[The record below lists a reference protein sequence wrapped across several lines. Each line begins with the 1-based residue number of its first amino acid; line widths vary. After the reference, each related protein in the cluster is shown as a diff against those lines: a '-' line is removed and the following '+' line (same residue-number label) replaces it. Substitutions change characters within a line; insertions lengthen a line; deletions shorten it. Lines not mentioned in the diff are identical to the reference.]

1 MKTEHH
7 AYGKLDH
14 VDLKGIRLE
23 KMETWVQA
31 SFTTTKGS
39 IFPLNIIT
47 TLHMEDSDIFIG
59 GLGFH
64 GEIDPV
70 TYEGWF
76 DFELD
81 YKNEPTDFAFEIM
94 RKRKYVDNKYNL

>member
-14 VDLKGIRLE
+14 VNLKGIRLE

-31 SFTTTKGS
+31 SFTTESS
-39 IFPLNIIT
+39 IFPLNIVTIR
-47 TLHMEDSDIFIG
+47 HMKDSNIFIG
-59 GLGFH
+59 GLGFS

-81 YKNEPTDFAFEIM
+81 YKDEPTDFAFEIM
-94 RKRKYVDNKYNL
+94 RKRKYVDDKYNL